1 MLLVLGSL
9 FFWTLLLSLLQHWH
23 QGPACLHWPLLAQ
36 REKQDCPSLHWPV
49 RDFSSPD
56 SISPFLRKNLHEQ
69 WMYSVLFC
77 VLEGKNSV
85 QCKIFHRMKEN
96 NCSALVSS
104 MGCKGVSAFVSLF
117 SCIAVQTMVSHIFS
131 PFFTALWHPFSFCK
145 YAFKAAL
152 FLWPQKIYAETCVL
166 KLWVSA
172 TCITRCPHRYKQL

>member
-117 SCIAVQTMVSHIFS
+117 SCIAV
-131 PFFTALWHPFSFCK
+131 
-145 YAFKAAL
+145 
-152 FLWPQKIYAETCVL
+152 
-166 KLWVSA
+166 KLWFLTSFLHFSLLCGILFPFA
-172 TCITRCPHRYKQL
+172 NMLSRQHYFYDLKKFMLKHAC